1 MKTLMS
7 LFTCYFLLAAQLSFA
22 QSNFTQTLKGKV
34 IDQQSQLPMIGA
46 TISILGTEPLKGGV
60 TDADGYYRIEKVPVG
75 RYTVSCAYLGY
86 SEQRIPN
93 VLMTTG
99 KEAVLNFEI
108 LESVLT
114 ADEIVVS
121 AIRPKDALESELAT
135 VSAKVFNVEE
145 TRRFAGSRNDVSRMA
160 ANFSGVSINDD
171 SRNDIIIRGNSP
183 NSLLW
188 RVEGID
194 IPNPSHFGALGSTG
208 GPVGLLNNNV
218 IDKSVFLTGAF
229 PANYGNALSGVF
241 DLQLRHGNRD
251 KREYTGQIGFNGF
264 EFGVEGPFVKGQ
276 SATYLANYRYS
287 VLGLIEKLGLLN
299 VGTGSGVPRY
309 QDASFKIHIPTENIG
324 TISIFGLGGVS
335 DIEFLGA
342 SADTASFYQ
351 GDEERLLY
359 ETSTG
364 TVGLTHTYFI
374 DKTTYSKLTFAA
386 TGATVRTT
394 QDSIAP
400 DDSRIPNYRD
410 NSDQSRLILHYSLN
424 KKFNARNTV
433 TAGFYIN
440 RLGFNYIDSV
450 AIRPNEF
457 RNLRNASGNTWL
469 TQGYAQW
476 QHRFSDKLMMN
487 TGLFYQHFA
496 LNNTQSLEPRV
507 GLRYQARPNLA
518 FNVGA
523 GRHSQLQHLQLYF
536 LQTPTE
542 GDNFIETN
550 KGLDYTFS
558 NQVVAGWDWNINSV
572 WRLKM
577 EAYYQSL
584 EGVPVDPR
592 PSYFSALNLGADF
605 ATPSRDSLV
614 NEGTGQN
621 YGLEMTLE
629 KSFSKGFYLLTTVSL
644 FESKYK
650 GSNGIERNTAFNGN
664 YIANVLAGKEFKFND
679 QFTLTA
685 DVKMT
690 ATGGRRYTPI
700 DLAASKEQG
709 RAVFKIEEAFSE
721 QFDDYFR
728 TDVKLG
734 LRWNMKKMTQE
745 WSFDMQNVFDT
756 QNVFGQSYDANRQEI
771 RTTYQLGRYP
781 VFNYRIEF

>member
-1 MKTLMS
+1 MIGQRS
-7 LFTCYFLLAAQLSFA
+7 LAQES
-22 QSNFTQTLKGKV
+22 FTQTLKGRV

-46 TISILGTEPLKGGV
+46 TISILGTEPLKGSV
-60 TDADGYYRIEKVPVG
+60 TDTDGYYKIEAVPVG
-75 RYTVSCAYLGY
+75 RYTVSCAYLSYG
-86 SEQRIPN
+86 EQRLPN
-93 VLMTTG
+93 VLVTTG
-99 KEAVLNFEI
+99 KEVILNFEL

-114 ADEIVVS
+114 TDEIVVS
-121 AIRPKDALESELAT
+121 AIRPKDALESEMAT

-160 ANFSGVSINDD
+160 ANFSGVSVNDD

-241 DLQLRHGNRD
+241 DLQLRNGNRD

-264 EFGVEGPFVKGQ
+264 EFGLEGPFVKGQ
-276 SATYLANYRYS
+276 NATYLANYRYS
-287 VLGLIEKLGLLN
+287 VLSVVDKLGLLN

-309 QDASFKIHIPTENIG
+309 QDASFKVHIPTKNMG
-324 TISIFGLGGVS
+324 TVAIFGLGGIS
-335 DIEFLGA
+335 DIEFKGE
-342 SADTASFYQ
+342 SADTSSFFA
-351 GDEERLLY
+351 GDSERLLY

-374 DKTTYSKLTFAA
+374 NKSTYSKLTIAT
-386 TGATVRTT
+386 TGATVQTT
-394 QDSIAP
+394 QDSIAA
-400 DDSRIPNYRD
+400 DESYIPTYRD
-410 NSDQSRLILHYSLN
+410 NSSQNRLILHYSLN
-424 KKFNARNTV
+424 KKFNARNTI

-440 RLGFNYIDSV
+440 RLGFNYVDSI
-450 AIRPNEF
+450 ARQPYEF
-457 RNLRNASGNTWL
+457 ENLRHAKDNTWL
-469 TQGYAQW
+469 GQGYAQW

-487 TGLFYQHFA
+487 TGLFYQNFA
-496 LNNTQSLEPRV
+496 LNHTQSLEPRL
-507 GLRYQARPNLA
+507 GFRYQARPNLT
-518 FNVGA
+518 FNLGA

-550 KGLDYTFS
+550 KNLDYTFS
-558 NQVVAGWDWNINSV
+558 DHLIAGGDWNINSV
-572 WRLKM
+572 WRFKL
-577 EAYYQSL
+577 EAYYQKL
-584 EGVPVDPR
+584 RGVPVDQR

-605 ATPSRDSLV
+605 NTPSRDSLV

-621 YGLEMTLE
+621 YGLEITLE
-629 KSFSKGFYLLTTVSL
+629 KSFSKGFYILTTVSL
-644 FESKYK
+644 FESKYT
-650 GSNGIERNTAFNGN
+650 GSNQLQRNTAFNGN

-679 QFTLTA
+679 RFTLTA
-685 DVKMT
+685 DFKIT

-700 DLAASKEQG
+700 DLAASKSKGQ
-709 RAVFKIEEAFSE
+709 AVYKTEEAFSA

-728 TDVKLG
+728 TDIKLG

-745 WSFDMQNVFDT
+745 WSLDMQNAFNN
-756 QNVFGQSYDANRQEI
+756 QNVFGQSYDANQGQI
-771 RTTYQLGRYP
+771 KTTYQLGRYP
-781 VFNYRIEF
+781 VVNYRIEF